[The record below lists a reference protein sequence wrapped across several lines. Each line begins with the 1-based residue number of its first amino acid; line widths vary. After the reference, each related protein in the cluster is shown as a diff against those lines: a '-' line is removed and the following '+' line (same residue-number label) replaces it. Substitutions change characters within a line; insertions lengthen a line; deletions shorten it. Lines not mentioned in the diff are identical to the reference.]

1 MGYYR
6 GFLFIIMV
14 YYHRVICYDPLSS
27 PPSPHSHFTAE
38 HLLYPI
44 KTGGFGSFATT
55 PYPHPPNTPPPPTL
69 LRENY
74 FIYPIKTGGFGSFAT
89 TPMDVVKTRMMTST
103 QSSTVLEAVMRI
115 AKVELP

>member
-55 PYPHPPNTPPPPTL
+55 P
-69 LRENY
+69 
-74 FIYPIKTGGFGSFAT
+74 
-89 TPMDVVKTRMMTST
+89 MDVVKTRMMTST